1 MENKIE
7 KFSESYSPSKR
18 VYQTTFVDNDANIT
32 GLHSNL
38 KGKLKKGAKYSYL
51 AVYTVPKDGAEYAIK
66 YPKDYGKS
74 KEEDMK
80 ERGIYHFVF
89 GSTNSV
95 VSNVSFK
102 KTDIEKLKEQRIFE
116 TQNPYAILANQFS
129 VDIEMFGNTLF
140 YPGRLV
146 YINPA
151 ESLGGSGRPW
161 QNGSVYQI
169 MGLGGYH
176 QIRKVSNVISDGVF
190 KTSLEADFMSSGSPP
205 IKRRATKSK

>member
-1 MENKIE
+1 LDESTLAKV
-7 KFSESYSPSKR
+7 SELVAVIIDQR
-18 VYQTTFVDNDANIT
+18 VEEEVNDLSTKVQSFI
-32 GLHSNL
+32 
-38 KGKLKKGAKYSYL
+38 
-51 AVYTVPKDGAEYAIK
+51 
-66 YPKDYGKS
+66 
-74 KEEDMK
+74 
-80 ERGIYHFVF
+80 RG
-89 GSTNSV
+89 N
-95 VSNVSFK
+95 
-102 KTDIEKLKEQRIFE
+102 IEKLKEQRIFE